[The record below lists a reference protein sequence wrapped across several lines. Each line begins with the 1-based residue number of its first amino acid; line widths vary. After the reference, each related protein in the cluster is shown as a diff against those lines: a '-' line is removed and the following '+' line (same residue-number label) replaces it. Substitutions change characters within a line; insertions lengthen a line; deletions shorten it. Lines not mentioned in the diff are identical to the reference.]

1 MTRCSDK
8 ENDEQSDDTAEEVN
22 KNQMKRS
29 KGGKHVSFPPDEQ
42 IVSGFAEHRNT
53 DRKAD
58 SCLNLTEVM
67 MAYQQS
73 CSRHQVQPR
82 AHILQQLQQGVC
94 VGGSVKCLDLKGERL
109 DHRSCEALEVVL
121 KSLHFDFINLQA
133 TQLEENGASSLLD
146 MILYYESTTHLDI
159 SDNGSMGTSGWRAL
173 AHLIKQS
180 VCLSRLD
187 VCNVPM
193 VDYPALSLSKAL
205 LTSRLTVLHLHNA
218 QLSGMPLYTLV
229 GALKANRA
237 LQELHLTNNLLN
249 SYQDALQL
257 GDLLRYNTTLKTLEL
272 SNNAVADSGLE
283 ELCDGLRRQTAGL
296 RVLLLRNNH
305 ITAEGMVHLAKTLP
319 VLKVLQVL
327 DLGEN
332 FLGNEGIQ
340 VIRMPLMVNCSV
352 LQLGLAQASIT
363 CEGAVALAE
372 FLAESHQIQRLDLRQ
387 NEVKVG
393 GLMALC
399 LALRING
406 SLASL
411 DLDLALPQEQRVAVL
426 MKSLAKLSSECC
438 VYKRLE

>member
-1 MTRCSDK
+1 LFLLF
-8 ENDEQSDDTAEEVN
+8 Q
-22 KNQMKRS
+22 
-29 KGGKHVSFPPDEQ
+29 
-42 IVSGFAEHRNT
+42 
-53 DRKAD
+53 
-58 SCLNLTEVM
+58 
-67 MAYQQS
+67 
-73 CSRHQVQPR
+73 
-82 AHILQQLQQGVC
+82 
-94 VGGSVKCLDLKGERL
+94 
-109 DHRSCEALEVVL
+109 
-121 KSLHFDFINLQA
+121 
-133 TQLEENGASSLLD
+133 GASSLLD

-218 QLSGMPLYTLV
+218 QLSGMPLYTL

-272 SNNAVADSGLE
+272 SNNAVADSLE

-363 CEGAVALAE
+363 AVALAE

-399 LALRING
+399 LALRINC

-411 DLDLALPQEQRVAVL
+411 DLDLALPQEQVSPTQTAD
-426 MKSLAKLSSECC
+426 
-438 VYKRLE
+438 

>member
-1 MTRCSDK
+1 MPHICPIYL
-8 ENDEQSDDTAEEVN
+8 TAPSL
-22 KNQMKRS
+22 R
-29 KGGKHVSFPPDEQ
+29 HVFFLFL
-42 IVSGFAEHRNT
+42 VSSSVFDVRV
-53 DRKAD
+53 DR
-58 SCLNLTEVM
+58 
-67 MAYQQS
+67 
-73 CSRHQVQPR
+73 
-82 AHILQQLQQGVC
+82 
-94 VGGSVKCLDLKGERL
+94 
-109 DHRSCEALEVVL
+109 
-121 KSLHFDFINLQA
+121 
-133 TQLEENGASSLLD
+133 
-146 MILYYESTTHLDI
+146 
-159 SDNGSMGTSGWRAL
+159 
-173 AHLIKQS
+173 QS

-411 DLDLALPQEQRVAVL
+411 DLDLALPQEQEEFL
-426 MKSLAKLSSECC
+426 MEIQTRLQSEIAQCCLTNARLSGRTVEASEM
-438 VYKRLE
+438 LPAEADDAADSTTTA